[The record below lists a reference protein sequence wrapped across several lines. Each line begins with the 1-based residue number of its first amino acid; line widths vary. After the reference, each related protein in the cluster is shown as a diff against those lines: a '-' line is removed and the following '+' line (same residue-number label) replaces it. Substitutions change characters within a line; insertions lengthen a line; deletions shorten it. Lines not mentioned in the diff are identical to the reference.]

1 MSALIIALSPAI
13 TSALVG
19 WIKTWRP
26 FTSLTDNARTPVIR
40 LLGAFVALVYIV
52 LGMWVTGSI
61 TPDLLADAIN
71 TLIFAG
77 LAWLGSLGI
86 FHAFFQKV
94 TGSTN

>member
-13 TSALVG
+13 TSALTG

-26 FTSLTDNARTPVIR
+26 FAALTDQARTPVIR
-40 LLGAFVALVYIV
+40 LLGAFIALVYVV

-61 TPDLLADAIN
+61 TPDAAADAVN
-71 TLIFAG
+71 AVIFAL

-86 FHAFFQKV
+86 FHAFFQKLG
-94 TGSTN
+94 GSSN